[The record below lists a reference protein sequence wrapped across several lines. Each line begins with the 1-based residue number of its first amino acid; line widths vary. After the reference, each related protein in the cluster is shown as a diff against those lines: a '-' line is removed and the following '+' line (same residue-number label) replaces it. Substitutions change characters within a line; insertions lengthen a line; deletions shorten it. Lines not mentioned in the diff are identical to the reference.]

1 MPYSFALVNS
11 PTARSALGGALDQL
25 LDPITLDYVDTD
37 GGDWQETAD
46 SRTLVM
52 CMLEMRLGKS
62 YSAPQDGT
70 AIKDL
75 LERGEPVTAAVVIA
89 DTDRAMAILVAE
101 GLIED
106 VTIATDT
113 DEVGRFVLVLHWRD
127 LASGSPVD
135 LVYAPFQ
142 G

>member
-1 MPYSFALVNS
+1 MLI
-11 PTARSALGGALDQL
+11 
-25 LDPITLDYVDTD
+25 DPVTLDYVDTD

-52 CMLEMRLGKS
+52 CMLEIRLGSS
-62 YSAPQDGT
+62 YSAPEDGT
-70 AIKDL
+70 EIKAM
-75 LERGEPVTAAVVIA
+75 LERGSPVTPEIVVA
-89 DTDRAMAILVAE
+89 ETDRAMSILVAD

-106 VTIATDT
+106 VTINTDK
-113 DEVGRFVLVLHWRD
+113 DETGRFVLVLHWRD

>member
-1 MPYSFALVNS
+1 MAYSFALVNS
-11 PTARSALGGALDQL
+11 PTSRSELGGSLDQL
-25 LDPITLDYVDTD
+25 IDPVTLDYVDTD
-37 GGDWQETAD
+37 NGEWSETAD

-62 YSAPQDGT
+62 YSAPRDGT
-70 AIKDL
+70 AIKEL
-75 LERGEPVTAAVVIA
+75 LERGEPVTPSIVVA
-89 DTDRAMAILVAE
+89 ETDRAMSLLVTE

-106 VTIATDT
+106 VTIATDK
-113 DEVGRFVLVLHWRD
+113 DETGRFVLVLHWRD
-127 LASGSPVD
+127 LANGSPVD